1 MDKIQPLMN
10 SSLGPCIKN
19 GLQAI
24 GKPDKVSLQNT
35 RTEAKSVDID
45 KCLKEDYPNKNRWDY
60 AVFIEIDDN
69 LKTAFIEIHPANES
83 EVGEVIK
90 KAKWMKQWI
99 SDNHLLIITEN
110 RKFFWVSSGKVKVSK
125 NSQKIRLLR
134 KQGIEGPQEHLVV
147 DKSMKD

>member
-1 MDKIQPLMN
+1 MDKMQPLMN

-24 GKPDKVSLQNT
+24 AKPDKVSLQVT
-35 RTEAKSVDID
+35 RTKAKSVDID
-45 KCLKEDYPNKNRWDY
+45 RCLEEDYPNDNRWDY
-60 AVFIEIDDN
+60 AVFIETDDILN
-69 LKTAFIEIHPANES
+69 TAFIEIHPANES
-83 EVGEVIK
+83 EVDAVIK
-90 KAKWMKQWI
+90 KAQWMKRWI
-99 SDNHLLIITEN
+99 VDNDLLIITEN

-134 KQGIEGPQEHLVV
+134 KQGIEGPQEHLFV

>member
-1 MDKIQPLMN
+1 MDQMQPIMN

-24 GKPDKVSLQNT
+24 GKPDKVSLQET
-35 RTEAKSVDID
+35 RTNAKSVDID
-45 KCLKEDYPNKNRWDY
+45 RCLKEDYPNENRWDY
-60 AVFIEIDDN
+60 AVFIDIDAM

-90 KAKWMKQWI
+90 KAQWMKRWI
-99 SDNHLLIITEN
+99 MDNQIRVISEN
-110 RKFFWVSSGKVKVSK
+110 RKFFWVSSGNVKITK
-125 NSQKIRLLR
+125 NSQKIRLLH

-147 DKSMKD
+147 DKEMRF

>member
-1 MDKIQPLMN
+1 MDKMQPIMN
-10 SSLGPCIKN
+10 SSLGPCIKK

-24 GKPDKVSLQNT
+24 KKPDKVSLQET
-35 RTEAKSVDID
+35 RTKAMSVDID
-45 KCLKEDYPNKNRWDY
+45 NCLQKNYPNESRWDY
-60 AVFIEIDDN
+60 AVFIEIDDI
-69 LKTAFIEIHPANES
+69 LKTAFIEIHPAYES
-83 EVGEVIK
+83 EVVEVIK
-90 KAKWMKQWI
+90 KAQWMKQWI
-99 SDNHLLIITEN
+99 IDNPIRIISEN